1 MNRKKILKLLA
12 GLTIVLSSSTIINLK
27 GMLVMADDTHSENVD
42 WKFNNSDDG
51 WKYGGE
57 YDYTGSK
64 EVSYDKLTNA
74 LELNLDYRNNAL
86 SSWSEFKISKA
97 LDSPIKFD
105 GYNIL
110 TYDFIYNP
118 QNMTTGSFK
127 SKLFI
132 NGAADSYSDINL
144 ENSEDAGN
152 GLKKAKVTIK
162 FDSKSVNIDSIII
175 SIIGNNTDYNG
186 KIYIDNIK
194 FNKEN
199 RNVYVEKTNEPKSQN
214 SIDVSKLDTKE
225 GVKLVDENAIKEVGS
240 LYSYLIGVGKSDK
253 VLYGH
258 QNDTHHKAI
267 LKDSG
272 TNSDTKDVTGSIA
285 AISGIDSL
293 SLTGAELQLSDEE
306 KEKGLDLITKAAEL
320 GIDASKEGGIIA
332 MSCHM
337 PNFAE
342 VAKKG
347 KIDGKYDYSG
357 YTPNVTTGDVVSR
370 IMPGGDLN
378 EAYTGYLDMV
388 AEYAKKLENAGVPV
402 LFRPFHENNGSW
414 FWWGKAFCDSEAY
427 KNLYRYTVEYLRDTK
442 EVHNFLYVYSPN
454 GPFEDEDDY
463 LLRYPG
469 DEFID
474 VLAFDF
480 YENTTPL
487 SDSKED
493 PWMTSF
499 KDTIK
504 LVQGIADKKEKLSA
518 VSETGII
525 SDTGAAILTGNPNK
539 NWFQDISDIVSES
552 NMPYYMVWANF
563 DTKNFFA
570 PFMANDTEGH
580 EMINEFIDY
589 YNDEKSIF
597 ANQTGNYT
605 KVNTKITDSYSYG
618 FITSPASRNRMLKP
632 VKITASVK
640 GYTNDIK
647 FIIKNKNGDIIETIK
662 ANLDNNIYSGYID
675 QNILDK
681 IGKTI
686 GTIDLYSGNI
696 KLNSITALFNIKEP
710 DKDPK
715 VVDDFESYIGEQD
728 LLDAVWA
735 TNSGDGCYVKPQL
748 KTENYSNGEYG
759 LEFNYKI
766 STEKISEGWAGITR
780 TVGADWT
787 DCDALRLWCKPDG
800 YGQKLVIQITSNG
813 EDFEVFLPEFAATTE
828 AKVLTIPFSE
838 FKGKNGGTLD
848 LANIEKMGIWC
859 NTIKPQGST
868 GTWTVES
875 KMYFDNIKAVNTNA
889 ETKVG
894 WNQNSDGNWYYL
906 NEDGSMK
913 KGWFKDT
920 NGRWYYLKENG
931 EMAINEVINGYKV
944 NNNGEWVN

>member
-27 GMLVMADDTHSENVD
+27 GVLVMADDTHSENVD

-51 WKYGGE
+51 WKYWGE

-225 GVKLVDENAIKEVGS
+225 EVKLVDENAIKEVGS

-320 GIDASKEGGIIA
+320 GIDTSKEGGIIA

-414 FWWGKAFCDSEAY
+414 FWWG
-427 KNLYRYTVEYLRDTK
+427 
-442 EVHNFLYVYSPN
+442 
-454 GPFEDEDDY
+454 
-463 LLRYPG
+463 
-469 DEFID
+469 
-474 VLAFDF
+474 
-480 YENTTPL
+480 
-487 SDSKED
+487 
-493 PWMTSF
+493 
-499 KDTIK
+499 
-504 LVQGIADKKEKLSA
+504 
-518 VSETGII
+518 
-525 SDTGAAILTGNPNK
+525 
-539 NWFQDISDIVSES
+539 
-552 NMPYYMVWANF
+552 
-563 DTKNFFA
+563 
-570 PFMANDTEGH
+570 
-580 EMINEFIDY
+580 
-589 YNDEKSIF
+589 
-597 ANQTGNYT
+597 
-605 KVNTKITDSYSYG
+605 
-618 FITSPASRNRMLKP
+618 
-632 VKITASVK
+632 
-640 GYTNDIK
+640 
-647 FIIKNKNGDIIETIK
+647 
-662 ANLDNNIYSGYID
+662 
-675 QNILDK
+675 
-681 IGKTI
+681 
-686 GTIDLYSGNI
+686 
-696 KLNSITALFNIKEP
+696 
-710 DKDPK
+710 
-715 VVDDFESYIGEQD
+715 
-728 LLDAVWA
+728 
-735 TNSGDGCYVKPQL
+735 
-748 KTENYSNGEYG
+748 
-759 LEFNYKI
+759 
-766 STEKISEGWAGITR
+766 
-780 TVGADWT
+780 
-787 DCDALRLWCKPDG
+787 
-800 YGQKLVIQITSNG
+800 
-813 EDFEVFLPEFAATTE
+813 
-828 AKVLTIPFSE
+828 
-838 FKGKNGGTLD
+838 
-848 LANIEKMGIWC
+848 
-859 NTIKPQGST
+859 
-868 GTWTVES
+868 
-875 KMYFDNIKAVNTNA
+875 
-889 ETKVG
+889 
-894 WNQNSDGNWYYL
+894 
-906 NEDGSMK
+906 
-913 KGWFKDT
+913 
-920 NGRWYYLKENG
+920 
-931 EMAINEVINGYKV
+931 
-944 NNNGEWVN
+944 